1 MAKFTIPV
9 IDIKKYGGR
18 QVAIAK
24 GKIVADGLDTRAVLA
39 KAKKRVPRATW
50 RDILLVS
57 VPKGLTVVYRIGY
70 E

>member
-1 MAKFTIPV
+1 MSKFATPV

-18 QVAIAK
+18 QVAIAR
-24 GKIVADGLDTRAVLA
+24 GKIIADGRDTQAVLA
-39 KAKKRVPRATW
+39 KAKKRVSRATW